1 MNLPNQTQTGH
12 APIQQSMSHLNL
24 TKVEESWRKRV
35 LVDVISVMK
44 ATNLHGGESEGGGG
58 ADAY

>member
-1 MNLPNQTQTGH
+1 
-12 APIQQSMSHLNL
+12 MSHLNL